1 MEKKYEF
8 TDESINVFDLT
19 LRRIRALRDGAYFR
33 KGDLGGFI
41 EDESNLSHEGECWV
55 SKYGRVFMNAKVF
68 ENAVVDEEAEVFG
81 TARVYGN
88 AKICDGAK
96 VFGDADIYGEAI
108 IKHTAKVYG
117 NAHIAGGARIGDY
130 AEVFEDSLVY
140 GDALVLGK
148 AKIFGKAHVGGDV
161 RVTSRARVFGD
172 ARLKGDLTIKG
183 DYEVS
188 VPPLIIS
195 GLSHEVVILDKII
208 KVGCTG
214 KTVEEWLS
222 LSPEELSELYE
233 LAPIFKVQ
241 YRDVIQKL
249 AELHQSQFIK

>member
-1 MEKKYEF
+1 MLGRKYE
-8 TDESINVFDLT
+8 LT
-19 LRRIRALRDGAYFR
+19 NECIEIQGHTLYRIRSLIDFSVVRA
-33 KGDLGGFI
+33 GDLGGYI
-41 EDESNLSHEGECWV
+41 ESEYNLSHNGRSWV
-55 SKYGRVFMNAKVF
+55 FD
-68 ENAVVDEEAEVFG
+68 EAVVFDE
-81 TARVYGN
+81 ARVYGN
-88 AKICDGAK
+88 AKVYDDAK
-96 VFGDADIYGEAI
+96 VFGEAYISGDAVISRA
-108 IKHTAKVYG
+108 AKIYG
-117 NAHIAGGARIGDY
+117 NAHITGRARIGDY

-172 ARLKGDLTIKG
+172 AKLKGDLTIKD

-214 KTVEEWLS
+214 KTLEEWFS
-222 LSPEELSELYE
+222 LSPEELSKLCD
-233 LAPIFKVQ
+233 LAPIFKFQ
-241 YRDVIQKL
+241 YGDVIQKL